1 MSALGGLVESRL
13 PLALALEWPGGRAGA
28 PGAKVRLRLAD
39 RRALRWLAQGRIGHI
54 ADAYVRGLLDIDGAM
69 PDVMKVA
76 GDLAGDPRREG
87 RSMLQPRWLAR
98 WLAGAR
104 HDRQSD
110 ARQVQFHYD
119 VCDEFF
125 GLWLD
130 EQRVYSCA
138 YFRDADM
145 DLAAAQRAK
154 LELICRKLRLQPGQ
168 RFLDI
173 GAGWGALLL
182 WAAEHHGV
190 HATGITLSRH
200 QHAHVNR
207 LIDERGL
214 RGRVEM
220 LLLDYR
226 DLSVNEP
233 FDRIASVGMFEHVG
247 RAQLGDYFSR
257 LRGLL
262 KPGGLMLNHGIT
274 AAAVG
279 IEQLGAGLG
288 DFIDQHIFPGGELV
302 HVSEV
307 AHHMA
312 DGGLE
317 LLDAENLR
325 PHYARTLWSWS
336 DALEQRLD
344 EAAALVS
351 EPTLRAYR
359 MYLAGSAMAFERGW
373 LSIYQLLASRPDG
386 QVQGGAL
393 AGAQSDYP
401 FNRAYMHSGN

>member
-1 MSALGGLVESRL
+1 
-13 PLALALEWPGGRAGA
+13 
-28 PGAKVRLRLAD
+28 
-39 RRALRWLAQGRIGHI
+39 
-54 ADAYVRGLLDIDGAM
+54 
-69 PDVMKVA
+69 
-76 GDLAGDPRREG
+76 
-87 RSMLQPRWLAR
+87 
-98 WLAGAR
+98 
-104 HDRQSD
+104 
-110 ARQVQFHYD
+110 VQFHYD

-138 YFRDADM
+138 YFRDAEM
-145 DLAAAQRAK
+145 DLAAAQCAK

-220 LLLDYR
+220 QLLDYR

-247 RAQLGDYFSR
+247 RAQLSDYFDR
-257 LRGLL
+257 LRRLL

-279 IEQLGAGLG
+279 IEQLGAGIG
-288 DFIDQHIFPGGELV
+288 DFIEQHIFPGGELV

-312 DGGLE
+312 EGGLE

-336 DALEQRLD
+336 DALELRLD
-344 EAAALVS
+344 QAATLVG

-359 MYLAGSAMAFERGW
+359 LYLAGSAMAFERGW

-386 QVQGGAL
+386 QVRGGAL